1 MKMVCTACPTMLR
14 ARASAWGSGWG
25 EEKHAHSVIFIQAR
39 KSKVS
44 EPVSSAVA
52 MNDPSRTRFDTCQAS
67 HKCEAQTAGLTAYL
81 AERLAG
87 YHVDDLRSR
96 KDEKGGNVKH

>member
-1 MKMVCTACPTMLR
+1 
-14 ARASAWGSGWG
+14 
-25 EEKHAHSVIFIQAR
+25 
-39 KSKVS
+39 
-44 EPVSSAVA
+44 

-96 KDEKGGNVKH
+96 KDEKGGNVKHCEGFSSRLSNEEEENTRQGFHSSRILRTM